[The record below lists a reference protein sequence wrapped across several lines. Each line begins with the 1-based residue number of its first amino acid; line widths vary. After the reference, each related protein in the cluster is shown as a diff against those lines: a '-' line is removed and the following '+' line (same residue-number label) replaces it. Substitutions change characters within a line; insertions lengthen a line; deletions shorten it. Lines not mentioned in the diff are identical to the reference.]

1 MKNAHLL
8 VVLLVV
14 GVLVAGVMA
23 GNLVPR
29 LPDRD
34 SGVFLYAGQ
43 RILEGDVPYRDFW
56 DHKGPAIFYVNA
68 LGLAL
73 GGGAEA
79 GVWFLEVLALGSA
92 GLLGYVLLR
101 GQFGFGPA
109 LLSTAGWLAT
119 VGYTIRPGNYTEEY
133 GLPIQF
139 AALLLFT
146 HAEGGSARRRSLVGV
161 GLALAGLALLRP
173 NNTGVAVSILV
184 LMMLE
189 AMTPGLRRRRLG
201 DSAAILAGLMLVAG
215 SVLIYFATQG
225 ALDEMWDAVVVFN
238 SIYMRAAMPA
248 RVDAIPEGFRI
259 LAPGGLGVLGAIGW
273 VRCVLTWR
281 SARGGEFTSCQVV

>member
-1 MKNAHLL
+1 
-8 VVLLVV
+8 
-14 GVLVAGVMA
+14 
-23 GNLVPR
+23 
-29 LPDRD
+29 
-34 SGVFLYAGQ
+34 
-43 RILEGDVPYRDFW
+43 
-56 DHKGPAIFYVNA
+56 
-68 LGLAL
+68 
-73 GGGAEA
+73 
-79 GVWFLEVLALGSA
+79 
-92 GLLGYVLLR
+92 
-101 GQFGFGPA
+101 
-109 LLSTAGWLAT
+109 
-119 VGYTIRPGNYTEEY
+119 
-133 GLPIQF
+133 
-139 AALLLFT
+139 LFT